1 MSQQEEALKKL
12 LAILSPSPQEKVDA
26 KHIKYSEDTQSIIVP
41 KGMPMN
47 KAGDECYRIWE
58 EEETD
63 CVVLQ
68 QYPGWHWK
76 DVLYSLK
83 VSALET
89 FGWVSAES
97 TPKDKPMYVNITTDI
112 INGKPVYENCFY
124 GTIRISAWEMAKCQV
139 DISRYTGVVSIGISC
154 KQRYKDRANAFT
166 QFIETQLL
174 TNSIYR
180 GKSIRVV
187 HGSEY
192 GDLEFEIIEIK
203 EDPNI
208 ILNPELQR
216 DIERNVIYE
225 LGLDKEKRVYLF
237 KSGYGNGKTATILS
251 IGKAAISR
259 GMTFFYVKNANLFTS
274 VLTIAPQY
282 GHCGVF
288 LEDIDEI
295 SSGDGRGASDNDILN
310 KLDGFDT
317 KNVGLKVYLTTNHAE
332 KLNPALRRPG
342 RLDYVFSIEN
352 PSPNTAVK
360 ILQKYLQTSSS
371 TPIVPGQGSH
381 LPGTENIDW
390 NKVKESLPDTCGA
403 VIAEMGKRLRQWA
416 AQGETLETKLVLEA
430 IESLAGQISLMAEPV
445 VTDDSLSKAIRTI
458 GKELFKDTNIDWD
471 DDDD

>member
-1 MSQQEEALKKL
+1 MSQQDEILKKL
-12 LAILSPSPQEKVDA
+12 AQLLNPNPPEKVDA

-76 DVLYSLK
+76 DVLFSLK

-97 TPKDKPMYVNITTDI
+97 TPRDKPMYVNITVDI
-112 INGKPVYENCFY
+112 VNGKPLYENCFY

-139 DISRYTGVVSIGISC
+139 DISRSGVVSVGISC

-180 GKSIRVV
+180 GKSLRVV

-192 GDLEFEIIEIK
+192 GNLEFEIIEIK
-203 EDPNI
+203 DNPNI
-208 ILNPELQR
+208 ILNPQLER
-216 DIERNVIYE
+216 DIQRNVIYE

-237 KSGYGNGKTATILS
+237 QGSYGNAKTETILS
-251 IGKAAISR
+251 IGKKAVEK
-259 GMTFFYVKNANLFTS
+259 GMTFFYVKNASLFTS

-295 SSGDGRGASDNDILN
+295 SSGEGRGASDNDILN

-317 KNVGLKVYLTTNHAE
+317 KNSGIKVYLTTNHAN

-342 RLDYVFSIEN
+342 RLDYVFLMGN
-352 PSPNTAVK
+352 PTLETAIK
-360 ILQKYLQTSSS
+360 ILQRYIQISSS
-371 TPIVPGQGSH
+371 TPSIPGQSVT
-381 LPGTENIDW
+381 GTESIDW
-390 NKVKESLPDTCGA
+390 DKVKEVLPDVCGA
-403 VIAEMGKRLRQWA
+403 VIAEMGKRLRQWV
-416 AQGETLETKLVLEA
+416 AQGEVLNTQLVLEA
-430 IESLAGQISLMAEPV
+430 VESLSGQISLMAEPV
-445 VTDDSLSKAIRTI
+445 VIDDSLEKAIKVVMRSALQGSQI
-458 GKELFKDTNIDWD
+458 YWD
-471 DDDD
+471 ED